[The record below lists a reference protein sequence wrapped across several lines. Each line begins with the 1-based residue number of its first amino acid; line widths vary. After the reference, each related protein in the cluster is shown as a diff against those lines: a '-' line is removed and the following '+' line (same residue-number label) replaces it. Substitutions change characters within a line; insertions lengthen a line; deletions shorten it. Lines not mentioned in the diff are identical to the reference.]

1 MFFNAFL
8 LIPFCHV
15 AAAVSHQVKGIC
27 LVLGMCCSSCSPC
40 RAALVQAVPTLLCC
54 LGSEQSSRAVCW
66 LFTHFTVENSS
77 MSVSYRKRINISFKW
92 SGLVGRKQVILWSTL
107 FTGKW
112 MDCLQNIYLTQR
124 MKNTWG
130 VSVSMSISKCYVVHS

>member
-1 MFFNAFL
+1 MHQGKDDAYFWYSGLNVCCCRRYSEITVWCLWALGKKNVMFFNAFL

-40 RAALVQAVPTLLCC
+40 RAASVQAVPTLLCC

-92 SGLVGRKQVILWSTL
+92 SGLVGRKQVIL
-107 FTGKW
+107 
-112 MDCLQNIYLTQR
+112 
-124 MKNTWG
+124 
-130 VSVSMSISKCYVVHS
+130 